1 MATVMTH
8 HTVPAQVIAGEARPF
23 LADLRYDT
31 ADPLAVRIVFP
42 AEASLVGTETTW
54 TFARD
59 LLASGVERATGAGAV
74 RLWPRGA
81 DVVLLE
87 LQAPEGVAIVE
98 LATDAVQE
106 FLRNSHELL
115 PVGVETSGVDID
127 QALAD
132 LLRGA

>member
-8 HTVPAQVIAGEARPF
+8 HTVPAQVIADEARPF

-31 ADPLAVRIVFP
+31 ADPLAVRIAFP

-54 TFARD
+54 TFARE
-59 LLASGVERATGAGAV
+59 LLAAGIKHATGSGAV
-74 RLWPRGA
+74 RLWPRGT

-98 LATDAVQE
+98 LAADAIGE
-106 FLRNSHELL
+106 FLHDSYELL
-115 PVGVETSGVDID
+115 PAGTETSGLDID

-132 LLRGA
+132 LLHGT